1 MKRLFSSQKDIKG
14 IFIIIRII
22 TIMLVI
28 MLSGQAH
35 AMRFKIATLSP
46 EGSVWMQKM
55 REGAQELAR
64 KTNDRVRIKYYPGG
78 VMGDDKAV
86 LRKIRIG
93 QLHGG
98 AVVSG
103 SLSKFYPDNQ
113 IYNLPLKFRSFEEV
127 DYVRKHLDPRIA
139 QGLENGGFVTFGIAE
154 GGFAYVM
161 STVPIRTVKEMCHQ
175 KIWIP
180 NNDTMILETV
190 KAFDITPFPLSIA
203 DVQAGLQTGLINTV
217 TTPPIGAVALQW
229 HTQINYLM
237 YEPFLY
243 IYGVLAVDRRAF
255 AKIST
260 HDQRVFREIMGRI
273 FREIDQLNRKDNV
286 NALKTLRNQG
296 IKFIK
301 PLPEAMEEWYHDAE
315 AVPKRLIQAG
325 KLSQGMVNTLE
336 RLLKDYRSNRLRTK
350 KQIQKHIFFKPL

>member
-1 MKRLFSSQKDIKG
+1 M
-14 IFIIIRII
+14 IRII
-22 TIMLVI
+22 TMLLIV
-28 MLSGQAH
+28 MLSVPAQ

-55 REGAQELAR
+55 REGAEELAR
-64 KTNDRVRIKYYPGG
+64 KTDKRVTIKYYPGG
-78 VMGDDKAV
+78 VMGDDRAV

-98 AVVSG
+98 AVVGG

-113 IYNLPLKFRSFEEV
+113 IYSLPLKFRSFQEV
-127 DYVRKHLDPRIA
+127 DYVRKHLDQRIA
-139 QGLENGGFVTFGIAE
+139 QGLEKGGFVTFGIAE

-161 STVPIRTVKEMCHQ
+161 STVPIRTVQEMRRQ
-175 KIWIP
+175 KVWIP
-180 NNDTMILETV
+180 DNDTMILETV

-243 IYGVLAVDRRAF
+243 IYGVLAVDRSAF
-255 AKIST
+255 ARISSE
-260 HDQRVFREIMGRI
+260 DQQIFREIMGRI
-273 FREIDQLNRKDNV
+273 FHELDRMNREDNV
-286 NALKTLRNQG
+286 KALEALRNQG
-296 IKFIK
+296 VKFIK
-301 PLPEAMEEWYHDAE
+301 PLAKAMEKWYHDAE
-315 AVPKRLIQAG
+315 AVPKRLIRAG
-325 KLSQGMVNTLE
+325 KLSRDMVNTLE
-336 RLLKDYRSNRLRTK
+336 RLLKDYRS
-350 KQIQKHIFFKPL
+350 KQLCAEK

>member
-1 MKRLFSSQKDIKG
+1 
-14 IFIIIRII
+14 
-22 TIMLVI
+22 
-28 MLSGQAH
+28 MLSGQAQ

-55 REGAQELAR
+55 REGAGELAR
-64 KTNDRVRIKYYPGG
+64 KTDNRVTIKYYPGG
-78 VMGDDKAV
+78 VMGDDRAV

-127 DYVRKHLDPRIA
+127 DYVRKHLDQRIVK
-139 QGLENGGFVTFGIAE
+139 GLEEGGFVTFGIAE

-161 STVPIRTVKEMCHQ
+161 STVPIRTVREMRHQ
-175 KIWIP
+175 KVWIP
-180 NNDTMILETV
+180 DNDTMILETV

-217 TTPPIGAVALQW
+217 TTPPIGALALQW
-229 HTQINYLM
+229 HTRIKYLM

-243 IYGVLAVDRRAF
+243 IYGVLAVDCKAF
-255 AKIST
+255 KKIST
-260 HDQRVFREIMGRI
+260 YDQQIFREIMGRI
-273 FREIDQLNRKDNV
+273 FREIDHLNREDNIK
-286 NALKTLRNQG
+286 ALEALRKQG
-296 IKFIK
+296 IEFIK
-301 PLPEAMEEWYHDAE
+301 PSGEALEKWYADAE
-315 AVPKRLIQAG
+315 AVPRRLIRAG

-336 RLLKDYRSNRLRTK
+336 KLLKDYRSMQLHAK
-350 KQIQKHIFFKPL
+350 K

>member
-1 MKRLFSSQKDIKG
+1 M
-14 IFIIIRII
+14 IRII
-22 TIMLVI
+22 TIILIVMFA
-28 MLSGQAH
+28 GQAQ

-55 REGAQELAR
+55 REGAEELAH
-64 KTNDRVRIKYYPGG
+64 KTDNRVKIKYYPGG

-98 AVVSG
+98 AVVGG

-127 DYVRKHLDPRIA
+127 DYVRKHLDQRIA
-139 QGLENGGFVTFGIAE
+139 LGLEKGGFVTFGIAE

-161 STVPIRTVKEMCHQ
+161 STVPIRTVNEMRRQ
-175 KIWIP
+175 KVWIP

-190 KAFDITPFPLSIA
+190 KAFDITSFPLSIA

-243 IYGVLAVDRRAF
+243 IYGVLAVDRKAF

-260 HDQRVFREIMGRI
+260 HDQQIFRKTMGRI
-273 FREIDQLNRKDNV
+273 FGEIDRLNREDNV
-286 NALKTLRNQG
+286 KALQALRKQG
-296 IKFIK
+296 VEFIK
-301 PLPEAMEEWYHDAE
+301 PSGEALEKWYADAE
-315 AVPKRLIQAG
+315 AVPKRLINAG

-336 RLLKDYRSNRLRTK
+336 TLLKEYRSKQLRAEK
-350 KQIQKHIFFKPL
+350 

>member
-1 MKRLFSSQKDIKG
+1 MMIK
-14 IFIIIRII
+14 II
-22 TIMLVI
+22 TIMLI
-28 MLSGQAH
+28 LMLSGQAQ

-46 EGSVWMQKM
+46 DGSVWMQKM
-55 REGAQELAR
+55 REGAEELAR
-64 KTNDRVRIKYYPGG
+64 KTDNRVTIKYYPGG

-98 AVVSG
+98 AVVGG

-127 DYVRKHLDPRIA
+127 DYVRKHLDQRIA
-139 QGLENGGFVTFGIAE
+139 EGLEKGGFVTFGIAE

-161 STVPIRTVKEMCHQ
+161 STVPIRTVEEMRRQ
-175 KIWIP
+175 RVWIP

-273 FREIDQLNRKDNV
+273 FREIDRLNREDNV
-286 NALKTLRNQG
+286 NALEALRKQG
-296 IKFIK
+296 VEFIK
-301 PLPEAMEEWYHDAE
+301 PSGEALEKWYADAE
-315 AVPKRLIQAG
+315 AVPKRLIRAG

-336 RLLKDYRSNRLRTK
+336 TLIKECRSKQLCAK
-350 KQIQKHIFFKPL
+350 K

>member
-1 MKRLFSSQKDIKG
+1 
-14 IFIIIRII
+14 
-22 TIMLVI
+22 
-28 MLSGQAH
+28 MLSGQAQ

-55 REGAQELAR
+55 REGAGELAR
-64 KTNDRVRIKYYPGG
+64 KTDNRVTIKYYPGG
-78 VMGDDKAV
+78 VMGDDRAV

-103 SLSKFYPDNQ
+103 SLSKFYPDSQ

-127 DYVRKHLDPRIA
+127 DYVRKHLDQRIVK
-139 QGLENGGFVTFGIAE
+139 GLEEGGFVTFGIAE

-161 STVPIRTVKEMCHQ
+161 STVPIRTVREMRHQ
-175 KIWIP
+175 KVWIP
-180 NNDTMILETV
+180 DNDTMILETV

-217 TTPPIGAVALQW
+217 TTPPIGALALQW
-229 HTQINYLM
+229 HTRIKYLM

-243 IYGVLAVDRRAF
+243 IYGVLAVDCKAF
-255 AKIST
+255 KKIST
-260 HDQRVFREIMGRI
+260 YDQQIFREIMGRI
-273 FREIDQLNRKDNV
+273 FREIDHLNREDNIK
-286 NALKTLRNQG
+286 ALEVLRKQG
-296 IKFIK
+296 IEFIK
-301 PLPEAMEEWYHDAE
+301 PSGEALEKWYADAE
-315 AVPKRLIQAG
+315 AVPRRLIRAG

-336 RLLKDYRSNRLRTK
+336 KLLKDYRSMQLHAK
-350 KQIQKHIFFKPL
+350 K